1 MILGLKLETP
11 DAFLPQKV
19 QSLIWYNE
27 TMTDEADRLKALLE
41 EKTRALDEYEI
52 RYRVLVEDQ
61 TELTCRF
68 SIAGQLAFANAV
80 FKRYFTVEEGDPY
93 ASFASQMEP
102 ADRAELET
110 RLSMLN
116 QHNPVT
122 RIVLRTRCRTG
133 EMRWFDWTLR
143 AILFDVQGQ
152 ITEFHAVGRDVTERK
167 RSDEKI
173 RHQMQQLSA
182 LRSID
187 NAILKN
193 FDMQAN
199 LETILEYVLSRL
211 DVDAASIL
219 LYNRDN
225 QMLVQF
231 ASKGFWTP
239 IVQDMTLELGQGLA
253 GRAALERQMVIV
265 ENVTDLPESM
275 RQALDLDFEDPFT
288 YIGVPL
294 VTKDRLE
301 GVMEIFTRT
310 VLAADQEWFDFL
322 NALAGQAA
330 IAIENATLFLRLQE
344 TNRELSLAY
353 DSTLE
358 GLVRALELRDG
369 ETEGHAR
376 RVSEMT
382 VNLARFMN
390 VPEAQI
396 VHIRRGAL
404 LHDIGKIGVPDHIL
418 HKGGDLA
425 GEEWQVMRQH
435 PAFAYQML
443 SPIDYLRPALD
454 IPYFHHEHW
463 DGSGYPM
470 GLAGEQIPFAARLFA
485 VVDVWDALRSCR
497 PYRDSW
503 SLEKARQYIREK
515 SGIQFDPRIVDAFLK
530 LYGW

>member
-1 MILGLKLETP
+1 MLL
-11 DAFLPQKV
+11 QKRK
-19 QSLIWYNE
+19 SLIWYNE
-27 TMTDEADRLKALLE
+27 TMTDEVTRLKALLE
-41 EKTRALDEYEI
+41 AKTRALDEYEI

-68 SIAGQLAFANAV
+68 NASGQLAFANAV
-80 FKRYFTVEEGDPY
+80 FKRYFAVEEGVSYNSFIGELDPED
-93 ASFASQMEP
+93 QVEMT
-102 ADRAELET
+102 T
-110 RLSMLN
+110 RLSLLN

-122 RIVLRTRCRTG
+122 RLVIRARCRTG

-143 AILFDVQGQ
+143 AILFDVKGQ
-152 ITEFHAVGRDVTERK
+152 ISEFHAVGRDVTERK
-167 RSDEKI
+167 RSEEKI
-173 RHQMQQLSA
+173 RHQMQHLSA

-193 FDMQAN
+193 FDLQAN
-199 LETILEYVLSRL
+199 LDTVLDYVLSRL
-211 DVDAASIL
+211 NVDAASIL
-219 LYNRDN
+219 LYNHDN
-225 QMLVQF
+225 QILKQF
-231 ASKGFWTP
+231 ASKGSWTAV
-239 IVQDMTLELGQGLA
+239 IQDITLKMGEGLA
-253 GRAALERQMVIV
+253 GKAAQERQMVIV

-275 RQALDLDFEDPFT
+275 RLALNLDFEDPFT

-301 GVMEIFTRT
+301 GVMEIF
-310 VLAADQEWFDFL
+310 VSSNLAADQEWFDFL
-322 NALAGQAA
+322 NSLAGQAA
-330 IAIENATLFLRLQE
+330 IAIENATLFARLQE

-358 GLVRALELRDG
+358 SLVRALELRDG

-396 VHIRRGAL
+396 IHIRRGAL

-425 GEEWQVMRQH
+425 GEEWQIMRQH
-435 PAFAYQML
+435 PIFAFQML

-454 IPYFHHEHW
+454 IPYYHHEYW

-503 SLEKARQYIREK
+503 SLEKARQYVREK
-515 SGIQFDPRIVDAFLK
+515 SGIQFDPKVIDAFFN